1 MKIIG
6 ILGSPRKNGNSA
18 ILLDEA
24 LKGAA
29 SSGASTEVI
38 YLNDLTIAPCQHC
51 DYCLKEGTCRQKDDM
66 QMIYSKFDNTDAIIL
81 ASPIHFG
88 GLTAQAKLMI
98 DRFQA
103 IWARKY
109 RLKIPGHPKNG
120 LLVLVGGRQKED
132 FSGAISTVK
141 AFFPALDIKL
151 EEMLLY
157 PGFDEAGAIRNKP
170 EALREAFLAGKRLA
184 ETSEQ
189 PR

>member
-1 MKIIG
+1 LKIIG

-18 ILLDEA
+18 TLLDEA
-24 LKGAA
+24 LKGVA
-29 SSGASTEVI
+29 SSGASTKAI

-51 DYCLKEGTCRQKDDM
+51 DYCLKEGICRQEDDM
-66 QMIYSKFDNTDAIIL
+66 QMIYGEIDNSDGVIL

-109 RLKIPGHPKNG
+109 RLKIPEHPKNG
-120 LLVLVGGRQKED
+120 LVILVGGRRKED

-141 AFFPALDIKL
+141 AFFPALDIRL

-157 PGFDEAGAIRNKP
+157 PGFDEAGAIKSNP
-170 EALREAFLAGKRLA
+170 EALENAFLAGKRLA
-184 ETSEQ
+184 EASGQ